1 MAKIDQET
9 CIKCGLCHIACE
21 DTSHQSIAALRVEG
35 ARRYEVIEEEC
46 VGCNLCMHI
55 CPVEDCI
62 TMERLDDGSSYLS
75 WKDHPNNPMRREAAE

>member
-1 MAKIDQET
+1 
-9 CIKCGLCHIACE
+9 
-21 DTSHQSIAALRVEG
+21 
-35 ARRYEVIEEEC
+35 VIEEEC

-55 CPVEDCI
+55 CPVENCI